1 MEKTCPKCG
10 KALPEDAAVCPDCG
24 APTAEEGRDAALFT
38 QISAETEGWRNR
50 ERRKLSREEWLPRLL
65 IGAAALVVVLTVVL
79 IIASQAEA
87 RVLRA
92 INAGR
97 YEEAATIYWNDPGL
111 AERGS
116 ERVDRAVLETA
127 EKLTAGFAA
136 HELDGD
142 EAARDISTLSTIGR
156 GGEQLTDLV
165 ERFRDLAESRAHM
178 DRAKALAMEGNYLE
192 ARAEYLLVH
201 EDDSDYVEARQK
213 AAACL
218 SDYGDRVI
226 READKELERGDYA
239 EALRVVMAGEQALL
253 DYEFYYEKLD
263 QKHRDCAALLEEN
276 LLKRAAELEG
286 NGSYR
291 VAAELL
297 QSHIEEFSLSG
308 EALLAGYQR
317 CVDEALNDDLD
328 QAKTQADQL
337 FDAGRYAEAF
347 AVLDALAERT
357 DIPAERRESVLTE
370 LERRFAELKINQAR
384 ERFGGVRDN
393 LSAAIAILREAMRIR
408 ELDDIAAYWEELNQY
423 LPYSL
428 ATEDYIEKQ
437 GVIFR
442 STSSFDARNGVR
454 YTAGW
459 VWGDNGSEL
468 TFRLEG
474 EYDRFRATFT
484 VRRDDSLSASAWFE
498 LICDGEVVYTSPRLN
513 HTQTQPI
520 DVDVYLQPC
529 ERLTL
534 RFHNDYKVSGTE
546 SGYCYH
552 GLCSPVLTKT
562 MP

>member
-65 IGAAALVVVLTVVL
+65 IGAAALVLVLTVVL

-111 AERGS
+111 AEHGS

-178 DRAKALAMEGNYLE
+178 DQAKALAMEGNYLE

-201 EDDSDYVEARQK
+201 EDDSDYAEARQK

-253 DYEFYYEKLD
+253 DHEFYYEKLD

-328 QAKTQADQL
+328 QAKAQADQL

-347 AVLDALAERT
+347 AALDALAERT

-370 LERRFAELKINQAR
+370 MERRFAELKINQAR

-534 RFHNDYKVSGTE
+534 RFHNDYHVSGTE

>member
-65 IGAAALVVVLTVVL
+65 IGAAALVLVLTVLL

-328 QAKTQADQL
+328 QAKAQADQL

-347 AVLDALAERT
+347 AALDALAERT

-454 YTAGW
+454 YSAGW

-534 RFHNDYKVSGTE
+534 RFHNDYHVSGTE

-552 GLCSPVLTKT
+552 GLCSPVLTRT

>member
-65 IGAAALVVVLTVVL
+65 IGAAALVLVLTVVL

-111 AERGS
+111 AEHGS

-201 EDDSDYVEARQK
+201 EDDSDYAEARQK

-253 DYEFYYEKLD
+253 DHEFYYEKLD

-328 QAKTQADQL
+328 QAKAQADQL

-347 AVLDALAERT
+347 AALDALAERT

-370 LERRFAELKINQAR
+370 MERRFAELKINQAR
-384 ERFGGVRDN
+384 ERFGGVREN

-534 RFHNDYKVSGTE
+534 RFHNDYHVSGTE

-552 GLCSPVLTKT
+552 GLCSPVLTRT

>member
-65 IGAAALVVVLTVVL
+65 IGAAALVLVLTVVL

-201 EDDSDYVEARQK
+201 EDDSDYAEARQK

-328 QAKTQADQL
+328 QAKAQADQL

-347 AVLDALAERT
+347 AALDALAERT

-534 RFHNDYKVSGTE
+534 RFHNDYHVSGTE

-552 GLCSPVLTKT
+552 GLCSPVLTRT

>member
-10 KALPEDAAVCPDCG
+10 KTLPEDAAVCPDCG

-92 INAGR
+92 ISAGR

-178 DRAKALAMEGNYLE
+178 DRAKALAMEGSYLE

-201 EDDSDYVEARQK
+201 EDDSDYAEARQK

-347 AVLDALAERT
+347 AVLDALAERA

>member
-10 KALPEDAAVCPDCG
+10 KTLPEDAAVCPDCG

>member
-24 APTAEEGRDAALFT
+24 AAVTAGERDAALFT

-50 ERRKLSREEWLPRLL
+50 ERRKRSREEWLPKLL
-65 IGAAALVVVLTVVL
+65 IGAVALVAVLTVLL
-79 IIASQAEA
+79 IIASQAEN

-92 INAGR
+92 IHGGQ
-97 YEEAATIYWNDPGL
+97 YEAAATIYWNDPGL
-111 AERGS
+111 AEHGS
-116 ERVDRAVLETA
+116 ERVDLAVLEEA
-127 EKLTAGFAA
+127 DRLTARFAA

-142 EAARDISTLSTIGR
+142 TAARDISTLSTIGR

-165 ERFRDLAESRAHM
+165 TRFRDLAESRTHM
-178 DRAKALAMEGNYLE
+178 DQAKALALEGDYLG

-201 EDDSDYVEARQK
+201 EDDSDYAEARQK
-213 AAACL
+213 AADCL

-239 EALRVVMAGEQALL
+239 EALRVVTAGEQALL
-253 DYEFYYEKLD
+253 DYEFFYEKLD

-276 LLKRAAELEG
+276 LLKRAAELES

-297 QSHIEEFSLSG
+297 RSHIEEFSLSG
-308 EALLAGYQR
+308 EALLAGYER
-317 CVDEALNDDLD
+317 CVAEALNDDLD
-328 QAKTQADQL
+328 KAKTEAEQL

-357 DIPAERRESVLTE
+357 DIPAERREAVLTE
-370 LERRFAELKINQAR
+370 LERRFAELKIAQAR

-393 LSAAIAILREAMRIR
+393 LPQAIAILREAMHVR

-428 ATEDYIEKQ
+428 ATDDYIEKK

-442 STSSFDARNGVR
+442 STSSFDARNGVS
-454 YTAGW
+454 YTEGW
-459 VWGDNGSEL
+459 IWGDNQSEL
-468 TFRLEG
+468 TFRLDG
-474 EYDRFRATFT
+474 EYDRFRATFA
-484 VRRDDSLSASAWFE
+484 VRRDDNRAASAYFE
-498 LICDGEVVYTSPRLN
+498 LYCDGELVYTSPRLD
-513 HTQTQPI
+513 HSQTQPI
-520 DVDVYLQPC
+520 GVDVFLQPC
-529 ERLTL
+529 QRLTV
-534 RFHNDYKVSGTE
+534 RFLNSYTVSGTE

-552 GLCSPVLTKT
+552 GLCSPILTKAL
-562 MP
+562 P

>member
-10 KALPEDAAVCPDCG
+10 KTLPEDAAVCPDCG

-178 DRAKALAMEGNYLE
+178 DRAKALAMEGSYLE

-201 EDDSDYVEARQK
+201 EDDSDYAEARQK

-347 AVLDALAERT
+347 AVLDALAERA

>member
-65 IGAAALVVVLTVVL
+65 IGAAALVLVLTVVL

-111 AERGS
+111 AEHGS

-165 ERFRDLAESRAHM
+165 ERFRELAESRAHM
-178 DRAKALAMEGNYLE
+178 DQAKALAMEGNYLE

-201 EDDSDYVEARQK
+201 EDDSDYAEARQK

-253 DYEFYYEKLD
+253 DHEFYYEKLD

-328 QAKTQADQL
+328 QAKAQADQL

-347 AVLDALAERT
+347 AALDALAERT

-534 RFHNDYKVSGTE
+534 RFHNDYHVSGTE

-552 GLCSPVLTKT
+552 GLCSPVLTRT